1 MVNID
6 KAVVAKLKKEEKVF
20 EILVDCD
27 KALELRKG
35 KSVSMDDILATDEI
49 YKDVKKGE
57 KASEH
62 DLLRIFN
69 TNDSIKISKEIIL
82 HGEVQLT
89 REHLAREREE
99 KRRQIINIIHR
110 NAVDPK
116 TGLPHPPQR
125 IENALNEARVHI
137 DENKKAEDQVEGVL
151 NKIKPIIPI
160 KFEKKRMQVIIPAKY
175 AGQSYHVVKGYG
187 EHKEE
192 WLNDG
197 SLRVEIELPAGI
209 VDEFFGKLNSI
220 CHGEVESREVK

>member
-82 HGEVQLT
+82 NGEVQLT

-99 KRRQIINIIHR
+99 KREEES
-110 NAVDPK
+110 
-116 TGLPHPPQR
+116 L
-125 IENALNEARVHI
+125 
-137 DENKKAEDQVEGVL
+137 ED
-151 NKIKPIIPI
+151 
-160 KFEKKRMQVIIPAKY
+160 
-175 AGQSYHVVKGYG
+175 
-187 EHKEE
+187 
-192 WLNDG
+192 
-197 SLRVEIELPAGI
+197 
-209 VDEFFGKLNSI
+209 
-220 CHGEVESREVK
+220 